1 MDADLAFAG
10 ALEQRR
16 LILAKEVSPR
26 ELAEWYLERIERL
39 DAPLHSYLTV
49 PPERALRAARAA
61 EDAVMRGDR
70 LGALHGVP
78 VSIKDTEDTRGVR
91 TTRGSLI
98 FENHVPNADALPVE
112 RILGA
117 GAIMLGKTSC
127 PESDSSA
134 TPPTGWGALPQPL
147 EYRAQPG
154 RIDRRR
160 RGGPGGRAVRPVS
173 GQRRWWFHARSGK
186 LLRCLRHQADSGA
199 GAAARRPRRADVRE
213 PLQPARTPGPQR
225 ARRRPPAAGA
235 RRPGPGPC
243 GFTAAGLPVGLQIIG
258 RFGDDAGVIAASA
271 AFETV
276 RPWAHHRPPGL

>member
-134 TPPTGWGALPQPL
+134 TPPTGWGSPA
-147 EYRAQPG
+147 ATPG
-154 RIDRRR
+154 IPSAARTDR
-160 RGGPGGRAVRPVS
+160 P
-173 GQRRWWFHARSGK
+173 
-186 LLRCLRHQADSGA
+186 
-199 GAAARRPRRADVRE
+199 AAARRPGRPGCAPCLRATTVVVPCAVRQASAVSTASSR
-213 PLQPARTPGPQR
+213 LWGGCRGTPAP
-225 ARRRPPAAGA
+225 ASRRP
-235 RRPGPGPC
+235 
-243 GFTAAGLPVGLQIIG
+243 
-258 RFGDDAGVIAASA
+258 
-271 AFETV
+271 
-276 RPWAHHRPPGL
+276 